1 MSKARVSLTPGT
13 PDEKYM
19 LRRGKDAARTRFA
32 RISDVDDARLGPP
45 AL

>member
-19 LRRGKDAARTRFA
+19 LRRGKHAAGSGFA
-32 RISDVDDARLGPP
+32 RISDVDNARLGSP